1 VSDMFAPEELL
12 SLHGAARASLQGRC
26 DVVRKDRVKQPNGSW
41 RETTTILASDMPCRK
56 VPTGQTPTEQA
67 IMQST
72 TLGGRGVATFII
84 DAFVVIQR
92 TDTIIYPSG
101 SGKEYGVAGVLDR
114 TYGEYTRVVVY
125 DDGMGVAT
133 P

>member
-1 VSDMFAPEELL
+1 MFAPEELL

-72 TLGGRGVATFII
+72 TLGGRGVATFLI
-84 DAFVVIQR
+84 DAFVVVQR
-92 TDTIIYPSG
+92 TDTIVYPSG
-101 SGKEYGVAGVLDR
+101 GGKEYGVAGVLDR
-114 TYGEYTRVVVY
+114 TYGEYTRVIVY
-125 DDGMGVAT
+125 DDSMGVPT
-133 P
+133 PTP